1 MSKTRTLLLTLL
13 LTFLL
18 GACSRSGDSPG
29 PAASTT
35 GAAPTVGAPT
45 QAAAAQQPAAP
56 KAAATAPAASGKS
69 APPAAGQAAPTAPAT
84 PVAKATDAPKAA
96 ASGSTPAPQAKATNT
111 PRLRP
116 LDFSP
121 FQEALAGFNAQRA
134 AKVEAVV
141 KDGDIAKVQAAMKA
155 GTLTSEELTLYFLS
169 RIKQYDDTLR
179 TYVELNPDA
188 LKEARAADALRKQG
202 KNVGPLVGIPV
213 SVKDNIE
220 TKAPLHTTGGAE
232 ILLNNAP
239 KADAPL
245 VKQLRDAGAVI
256 LGKNNMSEMAGG
268 ISLTP
273 PGASA
278 VGGQTGNP
286 HGDYSPGGSSS
297 GSGAATAAY
306 LAMASVGSETSGSVI
321 VPATWN
327 GVVGMYPSK
336 GVVSGAGVIP
346 LIKNNDSAGPIGR
359 NVRDVATLLGVIDT
373 KNVDYTTGLD
383 PKALNGAKAGFLKAD
398 VLARPKDNYEDTTD
412 NAAVAQLIEKSLT
425 GAGATVTDITLKPD
439 GVGGQVD
446 GALVGMLAGGVRH
459 DMLPYLTAAG
469 APVKSLE
476 DLAAYNQKDPT
487 TRIPWGQALVN
498 TSVGAD
504 VLKDPKTYQGL
515 IAQTKD
521 LTTKTLETAFAES
534 KADVLVSV
542 GNYHSALYATAN
554 YPAITVPLG
563 KRANGMPVGVTL
575 IGKPGQEAKLLAY
588 AFALEQATKLRVNP
602 DLSKVTAA
610 APAASSTSAA
620 KFGKAWQSVSC
631 DTFDIA
637 KDIAAIADCGY
648 VTVPENRAKGGA
660 KTIQL
665 AVVRVKSPNPA
676 PGAPVFLGTG
686 GPGSDGLTQAQ
697 AAVASLQWPKTHA
710 DVLADRDWVFF
721 SQRGTKHAKPELTC
735 PEYDLV
741 ELQTAVEGWNEEQVG
756 AQITKTLQA
765 CRDKYVAQGVD
776 FAGYNSNENAAD
788 VNDIRQALGY
798 DKIIYYGQSYGTQL
812 GQFLIR
818 NHPDSLQAVI
828 LDGVEPVKFTAYS
841 QAVNLQDSFLRLFA
855 ACKADA
861 DCNANYPDLDKVLTE
876 VYDRLEAN
884 PQPVEVTLGNQK
896 VPLKLTGTMILNELL
911 GGIYGGGADVPR
923 MIYAL
928 KDSDPA
934 TLKALAPQP
943 PKTIGTVQYLMQYAF
958 NCADDPIT
966 SADVADT
973 KSWQKMYAAMAREDN
988 LKTALACK
996 LLQVPHLPASSDV
1009 PVASKLPVLILN
1021 GGLDP
1026 VTPVSNG
1033 DTVAATLA
1041 NSQSVVFPAGGHVQ
1055 EHNPCALGIMK
1066 AFMNNP
1072 TAKVDT
1078 TCIAPKPV
1086 FNTPFEARV
1095 TADDGNPLLTLTIPA
1110 GMKAAGQP
1118 NAWQSENG
1126 LQAISAKTY
1135 PAGTS
1140 ADDALNDVLQNQPLK
1155 VENPQIGDGEP
1166 IDGRASRAIRATAP
1180 TQGASIALDTYAIP
1194 TDAGTVVLQWVNADA
1209 STAEDYRQT
1218 TLPAIL
1224 KTVKVA
1230 SK

>member
-1 MSKTRTLLLTLL
+1 MKAIALTVLFAATLLLS
-13 LTFLL
+13 
-18 GACSRSGDSPG
+18 GCSLFGGSSQQ
-29 PAASTT
+29 AAS
-35 GAAPTVGAPT
+35 PTAAPT
-45 QAAAAQQPAAP
+45 QAAAAQSPAVP
-56 KAAATAPAASGKS
+56 KAAATATAAAGKSAPTAAAAASAKATEAPKASAPTVAPAASG
-69 APPAAGQAAPTAPAT
+69 G
-84 PVAKATDAPKAA
+84 
-96 ASGSTPAPQAKATNT
+96 TPAPQAIATNT

-121 FQEALAGFNAQRA
+121 FQEALAGFTPQRA

-202 KNVGPLVGIPV
+202 KNVGPMLGIPV
-213 SVKDNIE
+213 SLKDNIE
-220 TKAPLHTTGGAE
+220 TKAPMHTTGGAE
-232 ILLNNAP
+232 ILLNNVP

-245 VKQLRDAGAVI
+245 VKQLHDAGAVI
-256 LGKNNMSEMAGG
+256 LGKNNLSELAGG
-268 ISLTP
+268 IALLP

-278 VGGQTGNP
+278 IGGQTGNP
-286 HGDYSPGGSSS
+286 HGDFSPGGSSS
-297 GSGAATAAY
+297 GSGASTAAY
-306 LAMASVGSETSGSVI
+306 LAMASVGSETAGSLI
-321 VPATWN
+321 LPASWN

-346 LIKNNDSAGPIGR
+346 LIKNNDSAGPIAR
-359 NVRDVATLLGVIDT
+359 NVRDVATLLGIIDT

-383 PKALNGAKAGFLKAD
+383 PKALNGVKAGFLQAD
-398 VLARPKDNYEDTTD
+398 ILAQPASPLEDTKD
-412 NAAVAQLIEKSLT
+412 NAAIAQLIQKSLT

-439 GVGGQVD
+439 GAVD
-446 GALVGMLAGGVRH
+446 QLGRALGSMIAGGVRH

-469 APVKSLE
+469 APVKSIE

-487 TRIPWGQALVN
+487 TRIPWGQAMVDA
-498 TSVGAD
+498 SVGAD
-504 VLKDPKTYQGL
+504 VLKDPKAYQEL
-515 IAQTKD
+515 IAQARD
-521 LTTKTLETAFAES
+521 LATKTLETAFAEN

-542 GNYHSALYATAN
+542 GNYHSGLYATAN

-563 KRANGMPVGVTL
+563 KRTNGMPVGVTL

-588 AFALEQATKLRVNP
+588 AYALEQATKLRVNP
-602 DLSKVTAA
+602 DLSKVTTGA
-610 APAASSTSAA
+610 APAASTASA
-620 KFGKAWQSVSC
+620 KFSKAWQSVSC

-660 KTIQL
+660 RTIQL
-665 AVVRVKSPNPA
+665 AVVRVKSPNQA

-686 GPGSDGLTQAQ
+686 GPGADGLTQAQ
-697 AAVASLQWPKTHA
+697 AAVASLEWPKTHA

-735 PEYDLV
+735 PEYDLI
-741 ELQTAVEGWNEEQVG
+741 ELQTAVEGWNEQQVA

-765 CRDKYVAQGVD
+765 CRDKYAAQGVD
-776 FAGYNSNENAAD
+776 FSGYNSNENAAD

-812 GQFLIR
+812 GQFLMR

-841 QAVNLQDSFLRLFA
+841 QAVNLQDSFLRVFA

-861 DCNANYPDLDKVLTE
+861 DCNANYPDLDKVLTA
-876 VYDRLEAN
+876 VYDQLEAN

-911 GGIYGGGADVPR
+911 GGIYGGGADVPH

-928 KDSDPA
+928 KDNDPV
-934 TLKALAPQP
+934 TLKALAPKP
-943 PKTIGTVQYLMQYAF
+943 PKTVGTVQYLMQYAF

-966 SADVADT
+966 SVDEADT

-1009 PVASKLPVLILN
+1009 PVVSKVPVLILN

-1072 TAKVDT
+1072 SAKVDT
-1078 TCIAPKPV
+1078 TCVAPKPV
-1086 FNTPFEARV
+1086 FNTPFEAKV
-1095 TADDGNPLLTLTIPA
+1095 TADNGSPLLTLTMPA
-1110 GMKAAGQP
+1110 GMKAAGPP
-1118 NAWQSENG
+1118 NTWQSGNG
-1126 LQAISAKTY
+1126 MQAISAKAY

-1140 ADDALNDVLQNQPLK
+1140 PDDALNDAIQNQPLK
-1155 VENPQIGDGEP
+1155 VENPQIVDGEP
-1166 IDGRASRAIRATAP
+1166 IDGRPTRAIHATA
-1180 TQGASIALDTYAIP
+1180 TSQGMSITVDTYAVP
-1194 TDAGTVVLQWVNADA
+1194 TDAGTVVLQWVNVDSA
-1209 STAEDYRQT
+1209 TAEDYRQT
-1218 TLPAIL
+1218 TLPATL
-1224 KTVKVA
+1224 KTIKV
-1230 SK
+1230 STK